1 MSTYGGAHLPPETS
15 WICQA
20 LLLSHLLWFH
30 CLPYCHLY
38 TLMLYVILQRWLIYL
53 PLCSPKYFPSV
64 IERLNPSFTRPW
76 WYPRFLPVTNLTPG
90 VQKFI
95 PGLPK
100 SFFFMHFVED
110 WTTETLRI
118 QWRVLQFTFQTPGD
132 RWEMRLS
139 FSLGEIH
146 SISPATLE
154 NPDKYSDFALPP
166 GHWLQLLLTKQFF
179 YNENLLHL
187 YLFGSNSCLGK
198 AHIFC
203 FLFVK
208 RGPPSSTDSE
218 PESRPCH
225 GTKCIAGW
233 MLCSLD
239 SCFSSAMC
247 RVTTHQRPAPSE
259 AHTLARSKAGSFTWR
274 TLKLVSTPSWESPLP
289 SLL

>member
-139 FSLGEIH
+139 FSLGK
-146 SISPATLE
+146 SSP
-154 NPDKYSDFALPP
+154 
-166 GHWLQLLLTKQFF
+166 
-179 YNENLLHL
+179 
-187 YLFGSNSCLGK
+187 
-198 AHIFC
+198 
-203 FLFVK
+203 
-208 RGPPSSTDSE
+208 
-218 PESRPCH
+218 
-225 GTKCIAGW
+225 
-233 MLCSLD
+233 
-239 SCFSSAMC
+239 
-247 RVTTHQRPAPSE
+247 
-259 AHTLARSKAGSFTWR
+259 
-274 TLKLVSTPSWESPLP
+274 
-289 SLL
+289 

>member
-139 FSLGEIH
+139 FSLG
-146 SISPATLE
+146 PLAPVT
-154 NPDKYSDFALPP
+154 SD
-166 GHWLQLLLTKQFF
+166 
-179 YNENLLHL
+179 
-187 YLFGSNSCLGK
+187 
-198 AHIFC
+198 
-203 FLFVK
+203 
-208 RGPPSSTDSE
+208 
-218 PESRPCH
+218 
-225 GTKCIAGW
+225 
-233 MLCSLD
+233 
-239 SCFSSAMC
+239 
-247 RVTTHQRPAPSE
+247 
-259 AHTLARSKAGSFTWR
+259 
-274 TLKLVSTPSWESPLP
+274 
-289 SLL
+289 